1 MLRARAHQE
10 MTMHGAWMIPAI
22 VSLVLSAP
30 TQGRQGTGTATA
42 EPRKG
47 DPLVVTG
54 CIAGPT
60 VEETDTLRT
69 FRLTGDKALVK
80 EITKEHAGHIDEVSG
95 TLKSTLTAG
104 TAPGKQFGRSR
115 ISIGI
120 VESKSRPAPER
131 GEALPVLA
139 VKSFRHLPG
148 SCGK

>member
-1 MLRARAHQE
+1 
-10 MTMHGAWMIPAI
+10 MIPAI
-22 VSLVLSAP
+22 VSLALSAAP
-30 TQGRQGTGTATA
+30 PAQQGTETA

-54 CIAGPT
+54 CINGPT
-60 VEETDTLRT
+60 IQETDSLRT

-80 EITKEHAGHIDEVSG
+80 ELTKEHAGHIDEVSG

-104 TAPGKQFGRSR
+104 TRGKQVGRSR

-120 VESKSRPAPER
+120 VESKSRAAPER